1 VDPRAVSEAQERAAG
16 CGLIGSRRATRWRIP
31 KAFFT
36 VRIAYLST
44 YQGPSLVKRRPIVR
58 NRSLSNT
65 VKVELIASLLRAN
78 AHDVEV
84 ISHGEVV
91 DHKLT
96 FYPGFS
102 EPERFDPKIPVHYC
116 SALPVRRLN
125 GVWSS
130 TQMLRTLKARHRA
143 APFDLVIIFNL
154 KEPQVACANY
164 ALRRLG
170 LPVILEYEDDRFVN
184 VVGKTENG
192 WLSGY
197 RNRSCRSLLT
207 GVSGCIAVSPHLL
220 SQIPEHVP
228 GMLLRGVVGD
238 DLVQA
243 NKQSAEVKKNRI
255 LFSGTHIES
264 NGVANLIAAW
274 RSEPING
281 WELHI
286 TGQGELTAALRQM
299 AENVPGVVF
308 HGLVSRKDLIELMSS
323 AKICINPHA
332 VSQTPGNVF
341 AFKIIE
347 YLAAGAHCVT
357 TPMGKLESD
366 LEHGITYMQDN
377 SPETIA
383 ATLRKVTAGRDY
395 EHVAPKAAQDA
406 YGSHGV
412 SKSLDSFLKQVTQEV
427 AAKRKE
433 VA

>member
-1 VDPRAVSEAQERAAG
+1 M
-16 CGLIGSRRATRWRIP
+16 
-31 KAFFT
+31 
-36 VRIAYLST
+36 RIAYLST
-44 YQGPSLVKRRPIVR
+44 YQGPSLLKRRPIIR

-65 VKVELIASLLRAN
+65 VKIELIASLLRAN
-78 AHDVEV
+78 AHEVEV

-91 DHKLT
+91 EHEFK
-96 FYPGFS
+96 FYPAFS
-102 EPERFDPKIPVHYC
+102 EPQRFDSRIPVHYC

-125 GVWSS
+125 GLWSS
-130 TQMLRTLKARHRA
+130 RRMLEVLKARHRA
-143 APFDLVIIFNL
+143 MPFDLVIIFNL

-164 ALRRLG
+164 ALRRLR

-184 VVGKTENG
+184 VRGKTENG
-192 WLSGY
+192 WLSSY
-197 RNRSCRSLLT
+197 RGRSCKSLL
-207 GVSGCIAVSPHLL
+207 GAISGCIAVSPHLL
-220 SQIPEHVP
+220 SQIPEYVP

-238 DLVQA
+238 DLVEA
-243 NKQSAEVKKNRI
+243 NKQAIGAKRNRI

-274 RSEPING
+274 RSAPIDG

-299 AENVPGVVF
+299 AENLPGVVF
-308 HGLVSRKDLIELMSS
+308 HGLVSRKELVELMAS
-323 AKICINPHA
+323 AKICVNPHA

-366 LEHGITYMQDN
+366 LEHGITYLQDN

-383 ATLRKVTAGRDY
+383 VTVKKVIEGRLY
-395 EHVAPKAAQDA
+395 EHVAAKTAQDT
-406 YGSHGV
+406 YGSQAV
-412 SKSLDSFLKQVTQEV
+412 SRSLDSFLKQVTQGV
-427 AAKRKE
+427 AKNRKE

>member
-1 VDPRAVSEAQERAAG
+1 M
-16 CGLIGSRRATRWRIP
+16 L
-31 KAFFT
+31 
-36 VRIAYLST
+36 
-44 YQGPSLVKRRPIVR
+44 
-58 NRSLSNT
+58 
-65 VKVELIASLLRAN
+65 EL
-78 AHDVEV
+78 
-84 ISHGEVV
+84 
-91 DHKLT
+91 
-96 FYPGFS
+96 
-102 EPERFDPKIPVHYC
+102 
-116 SALPVRRLN
+116 
-125 GVWSS
+125 
-130 TQMLRTLKARHRA
+130 LKARHRA

-170 LPVILEYEDDRFVN
+170 IPVILEYEDDRFVN

-197 RNRSCRSLLT
+197 RSRSCKSLLAA
-207 GVSGCIAVSPHLL
+207 VSGCIAVSPHLL
-220 SQIPEHVP
+220 SQMPEYVP

-238 DLVQA
+238 DLVQGS
-243 NKQSAEVKKNRI
+243 KQLTEVKRNRI

-274 RSEPING
+274 RSAPIDG

-286 TGQGELTAALRQM
+286 TGQGELTTALRQM

-308 HGLVSRKDLIELMSS
+308 HGMVSRQELVELMSS
-323 AKICINPHA
+323 ARICINPHA

-357 TPMGKLESD
+357 TRMGKLETD

-383 ATLRKVTAGRDY
+383 AILKKVTAERGY
-395 EHVAPKAAQDA
+395 ERVAPKAAQDA
-406 YGSHGV
+406 YGSHAV
-412 SKSLDSFLKQVTQEV
+412 SKSLGIFLKQVTQGV
-427 AAKRKE
+427 TTKRKE